1 MTFLLAVLVLI
12 LSWQPGGLA
21 APAAAKAVVKLGPLA
36 ERPRSGGKVLT
47 HLSAPTMRIG
57 LTGDGRTVTLDS
69 AGGLYVVDRETG
81 RDVWKHIHKGPLRVV
96 LERGSDAEAQTVY
109 RVQVASLASREEAD
123 VLREKLEKET
133 GEAGMVSRYPDRN
146 AWRVRMG
153 QRGSR
158 DEIAQVEEKLRSM
171 GHEEIW
177 VVQEPGPGGKQSR
190 MRLVDEFYN
199 DLVTSARALVVLP
212 AAEGRPLK
220 VSDIAYRGL
229 IEVVLT
235 PGRTLQAINVL
246 NAEDYLKGVVPR
258 ELGPTLYPELEALKA
273 QAVAAR
279 TYAEANRGQ
288 FAEDGYDICDTARC
302 QVYGG
307 IPAEHPL
314 SDSAVE
320 QTSGLIAT
328 WQGRPINALYTATC
342 GGHTEDLKNV
352 FREMEGPYLRGVSC
366 YPDDQALP
374 ATRHMLKGSWV
385 VPPVVLPGGERV
397 DEALALLEVL
407 GVLTPAQTTAAH
419 MAGFP
424 TPEETGE
431 WTLRTLQAAGRR
443 PPAGF
448 DARREIRDLPSLAR
462 YLVEALGWGDRL
474 AMLVDPRDLPNF
486 LNENALAAVPE
497 ASRTALAYMIKEEI
511 LPRPRAATEPGGT
524 LREPVS
530 RAVVARALH
539 RLIARYQA
547 TGLTAAKHRGFK
559 EGRIGLQVNDEVD
572 WFPVAPRLHVI
583 VRSDLESVEV
593 AEHLLQDGDNLDYH
607 LSADGA
613 VDCLVVKAN
622 YRGAS
627 DDRYTV
633 NYVWESR
640 VLREELETRI
650 QSRASIGK
658 LVDLVP
664 GKRGVSGRILDLTV
678 VGSAGRFTFNG
689 FNIVRLL
696 GLRETLFL
704 VEKQYAVDGSV
715 ASFIFSGKGWG
726 HGVGLCQVGAYGM
739 ALRGKTYQQILQH
752 YYSGISLEKA
762 AVR

>member
-1 MTFLLAVLVLI
+1 MRHPSPQRMTFLLAVLVLI

-279 TYAEANRGQ
+279 TYALRTLGE
-288 FAEDGYDICDTARC
+288 FAREGYDICATPRC
-302 QVYGG
+302 QVYKGMEV
-307 IPAEHPL
+307 EHPF
-314 SDSAVE
+314 SDRA
-320 QTSGLIAT
+320 IAET
-328 WQGRPINALYTATC
+328 AGQVLLYEGELVDALYSSTC
-342 GGHTEDLKNV
+342 GGHTEDGHVIFPLK
-352 FREMEGPYLRGVSC
+352 REPYLKGVPCVEAGVARLAGDLASGTEF
-366 YPDDQALP
+366 PAGLTLRLLPPSPGVEPAAAL
-374 ATRHMLKGSWV
+374 AARLEH
-385 VPPVVLPGGERV
+385 
-397 DEALALLEVL
+397 LALL
-407 GVLTPAQTTAAH
+407 A
-419 MAGFP
+419 
-424 TPEETGE
+424 
-431 WTLRTLQAAGRR
+431 
-443 PPAGF
+443 
-448 DARREIRDLPSLAR
+448 
-462 YLVEALGWGDRL
+462 
-474 AMLVDPRDLPNF
+474 
-486 LNENALAAVPE
+486 
-497 ASRTALAYMIKEEI
+497 
-511 LPRPRAATEPGGT
+511 
-524 LREPVS
+524 
-530 RAVVARALH
+530 
-539 RLIARYQA
+539 
-547 TGLTAAKHRGFK
+547 
-559 EGRIGLQVNDEVD
+559 
-572 WFPVAPRLHVI
+572 
-583 VRSDLESVEV
+583 
-593 AEHLLQDGDNLDYH
+593 
-607 LSADGA
+607 
-613 VDCLVVKAN
+613 
-622 YRGAS
+622 
-627 DDRYTV
+627 
-633 NYVWESR
+633 
-640 VLREELETRI
+640 
-650 QSRASIGK
+650 
-658 LVDLVP
+658 
-664 GKRGVSGRILDLTV
+664 
-678 VGSAGRFTFNG
+678 
-689 FNIVRLL
+689 
-696 GLRETLFL
+696 
-704 VEKQYAVDGSV
+704 
-715 ASFIFSGKGWG
+715 
-726 HGVGLCQVGAYGM
+726 
-739 ALRGKTYQQILQH
+739 
-752 YYSGISLEKA
+752 
-762 AVR
+762 